1 MVYLIDIR
9 IISHLLHVDKPKS
22 EVKGSTQMGARGL
35 PFSCD
40 FAGMAQPLHSPQ
52 TLCDLLGI
60 RHPIIQAG
68 MVWCTGADLV
78 VAVGRAGGLGTL
90 GAGSMYPDELR
101 QEIARVNAA
110 WDGPFAVNVPLLYPA
125 VEEHMETL
133 VQERVP
139 VVFTSA
145 GSPRKWTHHLKS
157 AGATVIHVVSSAAFA
172 LKAQAAGVDA
182 VVAEGFE
189 AGGHNGREETT
200 TMCLVPEVVDAVDI
214 PVIAAGGMQDART
227 LLAAFALG
235 ASAVQMGSRFVMTR
249 ENPAHAAFKQR
260 IADAGAGE
268 TRLML
273 KDVTPVR
280 LLRGPEGSFFDQ
292 VAAAED
298 KGADVESLRALLGR
312 GRAKRGMREGDLVEG
327 ELEIGQVSAMLDDL
341 PGAGELVERIVAQYR
356 LWGTAEMSPGFYW
369 DALAQNPG

>member
-1 MVYLIDIR
+1 
-9 IISHLLHVDKPKS
+9 
-22 EVKGSTQMGARGL
+22 
-35 PFSCD
+35 
-40 FAGMAQPLHSPQ
+40 MANATRTPQ

-68 MVWCTGADLV
+68 MVWCTGADLA
-78 VAVGRAGGLGTL
+78 VAVARAGGLGTL

-101 QEIARVNAA
+101 EEIARVRAV

-133 VQERVP
+133 ARERVP

-145 GSPRKWTHHLKS
+145 GSPRKWTGHLKS

-172 LKAQAAGVDA
+172 LKAQTAGVDV

-214 PVIAAGGMQDART
+214 PVIAAGGLHDART
-227 LLAAFALG
+227 LLAALALG
-235 ASAVQMGSRFVMTR
+235 ASGVQMGSRFVMTS

-292 VAAAED
+292 VVEAEEA
-298 KGADVESLRALLGR
+298 GADVDALRRLLGR
-312 GRAKRGMREGDLVEG
+312 GRAKRGMREGDLQEG
-327 ELEIGQVSAMLDDL
+327 ELEIGQVSALLDDL
-341 PGAGELVERIVAQYR
+341 PGAGELVERIVDQFRALR
-356 LWGTAEMSPGFYW
+356 TEDMTPGFHW
-369 DALAQNPG
+369 DALAHNPG

>member
-1 MVYLIDIR
+1 
-9 IISHLLHVDKPKS
+9 
-22 EVKGSTQMGARGL
+22 
-35 PFSCD
+35 
-40 FAGMAQPLHSPQ
+40 
-52 TLCDLLGI
+52 
-60 RHPIIQAG
+60 
-68 MVWCTGADLV
+68 
-78 VAVGRAGGLGTL
+78 
-90 GAGSMYPDELR
+90 
-101 QEIARVNAA
+101 
-110 WDGPFAVNVPLLYPA
+110 
-125 VEEHMETL
+125 
-133 VQERVP
+133 
-139 VVFTSA
+139 
-145 GSPRKWTHHLKS
+145 
-157 AGATVIHVVSSAAFA
+157 
-172 LKAQAAGVDA
+172 
-182 VVAEGFE
+182 
-189 AGGHNGREETT
+189 
-200 TMCLVPEVVDAVDI
+200 MCLVPEVVDAVDI

-292 VAAAED
+292 VAAAEEE
-298 KGADVESLRALLGR
+298 GADVESLRALLGR

-341 PGAGELVERIVAQYR
+341 PGAGELIERIVAQYR
-356 LWGTAEMSPGFYW
+356 LWGTAEMAPGFYW

>member
-1 MVYLIDIR
+1 
-9 IISHLLHVDKPKS
+9 
-22 EVKGSTQMGARGL
+22 
-35 PFSCD
+35 
-40 FAGMAQPLHSPQ
+40 MAQLLHSPQ
-52 TLCDLLGI
+52 ALCDLLGI

-101 QEIARVNAA
+101 QEIARVKAA

-133 VQERVP
+133 VEQVP

-145 GSPRKWTHHLKS
+145 GSPRKWTDYLKA

-227 LLAAFALG
+227 LLAALALG
-235 ASAVQMGSRFVMTR
+235 ASGVQMGSRFVMTQ

-292 VAAAED
+292 VAAAEEE
-298 KGADVESLRALLGR
+298 GAEVEALRALLGR
-312 GRAKRGMREGDLVEG
+312 GRETWNARGDLVEG

-341 PGAGELVERIVAQYR
+341 PGAGELIERIVANTGHEDR
-356 LWGTAEMSPGFYW
+356 GIPGFCW
-369 DALAQNPG
+369 MHLHTIRVTSGKQSLQATVPFVLAYNLRPR